1 MDYMKASLEKKKNRR
16 GREKEKNVSS
26 VFMPH
31 SAKTAGEWDS
41 RGKKTATV
49 FKSTISFHNSLTTL
63 FFVFI
68 KRRLR
73 LALKNSKNRKRV

>member
-41 RGKKTATV
+41 RGKKLPQ
-49 FKSTISFHNSLTTL
+49 FLSQQFH
-63 FFVFI
+63 FI
-68 KRRLR
+68 IH
-73 LALKNSKNRKRV
+73 